1 MESQADMRYFADAA
15 DAVCV
20 KNMMLCVRFV
30 LEFTHFTLKVTIL
43 RENKYLIHT
52 FWWKWS

>member
-1 MESQADMRYFADAA
+1 MPFNQTAD
-15 DAVCV
+15 
-20 KNMMLCVRFV
+20 KNIMLCIKFV
-30 LEFTHFTLKVTIL
+30 LEFTRLTLKVTIL